1 MAPGHKENLE
11 SPLGPRQTSL
21 QVRGSLE
28 GRREDLL
35 LWSFLGLG
43 CCGPHGQVPGPKP
56 SLSQVLQ
63 HPWSFQRGDASK
75 GAPALAAAR
84 PSRGHGCGESLGG
97 LSCPPS
103 PPCWGSASSTFL
115 HLGESRGRVRIV
127 GGMVSL
133 REQGQHVC
141 GGSLVSHRW
150 VLTAAHFFSNSV
162 NLQDL
167 TIQLGESVLYTNPQ
181 DSVSTAV
188 ISIVRH
194 PSFNGNVLQGSDV
207 ALVKL
212 ACPVP
217 FSRTIRLVPLASPG
231 SYFLLGTLCW
241 VTGWGDLSFP
251 CASPHSPPQHP
262 AVSVPVLPDFSLSL
276 RARTPGSVDLSPTG
290 LVCYSCFFQGDSR
303 GPLVCQ
309 LQDKRWVQVAVVSS
323 IRGCVEPSLLGVYAR
338 VSAYQPWIQHQL
350 PVSA

>member
-1 MAPGHKENLE
+1 MDQALFPGEGCWHVENQIPEPQTPCQMAPGHKENLE

-21 QVRGSLE
+21 Q
-28 GRREDLL
+28 
-35 LWSFLGLG
+35 
-43 CCGPHGQVPGPKP
+43 
-56 SLSQVLQ
+56 
-63 HPWSFQRGDASK
+63 
-75 GAPALAAAR
+75 
-84 PSRGHGCGESLGG
+84 
-97 LSCPPS
+97 
-103 PPCWGSASSTFL
+103 
-115 HLGESRGRVRIV
+115 
-127 GGMVSL
+127 VSL

-217 FSRTIRLVPLASPG
+217 FSCTIRSAPLASPG

-241 VTGWGDLSFP
+241 WL
-251 CASPHSPPQHP
+251 CWSPHRLQEVDVRI
-262 AVSVPVLPDFSLSL
+262 VSLQG
-276 RARTPGSVDLSPTG
+276 A
-290 LVCYSCFFQGDSR
+290 GDSG

-323 IRGCVEPSLLGVYAR
+323 IRGCAEPSLPGVYAR
-338 VSAYQPWIQHQL
+338 VSAYQPWIQLQVFL
-350 PVSA
+350 PGYLHRG

>member
-1 MAPGHKENLE
+1 MDQALFPGEGCWHVENQIPEPQTPCQMAPGHKENLE

-21 QVRGSLE
+21 QV
-28 GRREDLL
+28 
-35 LWSFLGLG
+35 
-43 CCGPHGQVPGPKP
+43 
-56 SLSQVLQ
+56 
-63 HPWSFQRGDASK
+63 
-75 GAPALAAAR
+75 
-84 PSRGHGCGESLGG
+84 
-97 LSCPPS
+97 
-103 PPCWGSASSTFL
+103 
-115 HLGESRGRVRIV
+115 
-127 GGMVSL
+127 SL
-133 REQGQHVC
+133 REQGEHVC

-217 FSRTIRLVPLASPG
+217 FSCTIRSAPLASPG

-241 VTGWGDLSFP
+241 VTGLGDLRQNVALLEP
-251 CASPHSPPQHP
+251 PPAAGGGCAHHQP
-262 AVSVPVLPDFSLSL
+262 AGCRRFYRPEPIAKEMLC
-276 RARTPGSVDLSPTG
+276 AG
-290 LVCYSCFFQGDSR
+290 YFQGQKGFCEGDSG

-323 IRGCVEPSLLGVYAR
+323 IRGCAEPSLPGVYAR
-338 VSAYQPWIQHQL
+338 VSAYQPWIQRQVFL
-350 PVSA
+350 PGHLHRG